1 MMPEVAQPARPST
14 LYIVATPIGNRRDI
28 SLRALDVL
36 RSVALVAA
44 EDTRVSGALLAAY
57 GIRVPLFSCR
67 EHNERDAALRII
79 AALRAGESVAL
90 VSDAG
95 TPGISDPGARVVQAV
110 REAGFVIT
118 PLPGPSAVTAV
129 LSVAGI
135 EGDWCFHGFL
145 PPKAVARRK
154 VLASLK
160 DRPCAWVFYEAPH
173 RILETVADLVQE
185 LGGTRRGFLGRE
197 VSKHFEQ
204 FHAASLADLADWL
217 LADPDHQRGE
227 FVLVVAAP
235 EADLDA
241 EGARA
246 EGVLVTLMEELSPSQ
261 SARLAARLTGVNKST
276 LYARALALSAAKDAE
291 KDADKDAD

>member
-1 MMPEVAQPARPST
+1 MMPDDAQPARSST
-14 LYIVATPIGNRRDI
+14 LYVVATPIGNRRDI

-57 GIRVPLFSCR
+57 GIRVPLLSCR
-67 EHNERDAALRII
+67 EHNERDAAMRIV
-79 AALRAGESVAL
+79 AALGAGQSVAL

-95 TPGISDPGARVVQAV
+95 TPGISDPGVRVVQAV
-110 REAGFVIT
+110 REAGFVVS

-145 PPKAVARRK
+145 PPKTAARRK
-154 VLASLK
+154 VLASLR

-173 RILETVADLVQE
+173 RILESVADMALE
-185 LGGTRRGFLGRE
+185 LGATRRCFIGRE

-204 FHAASLADLADWL
+204 FHADSLAGLSDWL
-217 LADPDHQRGE
+217 QADSDHQRGE

-235 EADLDA
+235 EADVDA
-241 EGARA
+241 EDARA
-246 EGVLVTLMEELSPSQ
+246 DAVLVILMEELSPSQ
-261 SARLAARLTGVNKST
+261 SARLAARLTGVSKSR
-276 LYARALALSAAKDAE
+276 LYARALALSAAKDA
-291 KDADKDAD
+291 D

>member
-1 MMPEVAQPARPST
+1 MLPDDTQPARPST
-14 LYIVATPIGNRRDI
+14 LYVVATPIGNRRDI

-57 GIRVPLFSCR
+57 GIRVPLLSCR
-67 EHNERDAALRII
+67 EHNEQEAANRII
-79 AALRAGESVAL
+79 AALSAGDSVAL

-110 REAGFVIT
+110 RAAGFVVT
-118 PLPGPSAVTAV
+118 PLPGASAVTAV

-145 PPKAVARRK
+145 PPKTVARRK
-154 VLASLK
+154 VLASLR

-173 RILETVADLVQE
+173 RILETVTDLVQE
-185 LGGTRRGFLGRE
+185 LGGARRGFLGRE

-204 FHAASLADLADWL
+204 FYAGSLADLADWL

-235 EADLDA
+235 EADSDA
-241 EGARA
+241 EGRRA
-246 EGVLVTLMEELSPSQ
+246 EAVLVTLMEELSPSQ

-276 LYARALALSAAKDAE
+276 LYARALALSVAR
-291 KDADKDAD
+291 DAD

>member
-14 LYIVATPIGNRRDI
+14 LYVVATPIGNRRDI

-67 EHNERDAALRII
+67 EHNERDAAVRII
-79 AALRAGESVAL
+79 AALGAGDSVAL

-246 EGVLVTLMEELSPSQ
+246 EAVLATLMEELSPSQ
-261 SARLAARLTGVNKST
+261 SARLAARLTGANKST
-276 LYARALALSAAKDAE
+276 LYARALALSAAKDA
-291 KDADKDAD
+291 DKDAD

>member
-1 MMPEVAQPARPST
+1 MMPDDAQPARPST
-14 LYIVATPIGNRRDI
+14 LYVVATPIGNRRDI

-57 GIRVPLFSCR
+57 GIRVPLLSCR
-67 EHNERDAALRII
+67 EHNEREAATRII
-79 AALRAGESVAL
+79 AALGAGDSVAL

-110 REAGFVIT
+110 RQAGFVIT

-145 PPKAVARRK
+145 PPKTAARRK
-154 VLASLK
+154 VLASLR

-173 RILETVADLVQE
+173 RILETVTDLVQE
-185 LGGTRRGFLGRE
+185 LGPTRHCFLGRE

-204 FHAASLADLADWL
+204 FHAAALGDMTDWL
-217 LADPDHQRGE
+217 RVDPDHQRGE
-227 FVLVVAAP
+227 FVLVVVAP
-235 EADLDA
+235 EPDPDA

-246 EGVLVTLMEELSPSQ
+246 EAVLATLMEELSPSQ
-261 SARLAARLTGVNKST
+261 SARLAARLTGFNKSA
-276 LYARALALSAAKDAE
+276 LYTRALSLS
-291 KDADKDAD
+291 ADKDAD